1 VTAPTQ
7 HLAGF
12 VVEVPA
18 TSQLLTAATRKV
30 SRSISDASPAS
41 DDGSNAVRFAELER
55 KQAKLEK
62 RVSSVEL
69 TLKKLAA

>member
-1 VTAPTQ
+1 
-7 HLAGF
+7 LC
-12 VVEVPA
+12 
-18 TSQLLTAATRKV
+18 
-30 SRSISDASPAS
+30 SISDASPAS
-41 DDGSNAVRFAELER
+41 DDGSNAVRFAKLER

>member
-1 VTAPTQ
+1 MAPTQ

-30 SRSISDASPAS
+30 SCSISDASPAS

>member
-1 VTAPTQ
+1 MAPTQ

-18 TSQLLTAATRKV
+18 TLQLLTAATQKV
-30 SRSISDASPAS
+30 SHSISNALPAS
-41 DDGSNAVRFAELER
+41 DDGSNAIRFAELER

-69 TLKKLAA
+69 MLKKLAV

>member
-18 TSQLLTAATRKV
+18 TSQLFTAATWKV
-30 SRSISDASPAS
+30 LHSISDALPVS
-41 DDGSNAVRFAELER
+41 DDGSNAIRFAELER

-62 RVSSVEL
+62 RVSSIEL
-69 TLKKLAA
+69 MLKKLAM